1 MIKRQNYVTFSLPA
15 ELVEEINKIISSSPK
30 GYKTQT
36 EFLKEAIREKLDKE
50 ILYGKKSK

>member
-1 MIKRQNYVTFSLPA
+1 MIKRHNYITFSIPA
-15 ELVEEINKIISSSPK
+15 DLVEQMEEIIKISRK

-50 ILYGKKSK
+50 KLYSEK